1 MLTYI
6 LGVVM
11 LLVWLVLIPTLM
23 GLPFA
28 GLGLEREKKIGTAV
42 VCGYM
47 VMWAL
52 FQIVAVIFI
61 LTSNRFEHVVY
72 TFGIL
77 SVAGAVISLVW
88 ALYRKKTHAI
98 EKPIK
103 EARCMPWK
111 LDNKKERLEKSI
123 EFIVWCIFILIVIF
137 QIVMSVC
144 MAFSDGDDAYYM
156 PISAI
161 TEVSDSMYHINP
173 YTGEYA
179 QLDVR
184 HALAPFPIWIA
195 FLSRISGIHA
205 TILSQSVLGG
215 VLILICYLIY
225 SRIAKILFADNKDGI
240 PYFMLLVS
248 ILEIYGNYSFY
259 TAETFLLTRTSQ
271 GKAVLANLVIP
282 FLFWCLLQMGKEYR
296 MDVKLAKLHKRPDGE
311 SDKRKILLCILM
323 VCASIAAWL
332 CSTMGTILCAV
343 LIGVG
348 GVIIAVAYKNIKVL
362 WNTLACVLPSG
373 FFAVFYL
380 MIQWLQKSM

>member
-11 LLVWLVLIPTLM
+11 LLIWLIVIPAAL

-47 VMWAL
+47 EMWAL

-88 ALYRKKTHAI
+88 ALYRKKIHAI
-98 EKPIK
+98 QKPIK
-103 EARCMPWK
+103 EARCLPWK
-111 LDNKKERLEKSI
+111 LDNKKERLEKTI
-123 EFIVWCIFILIVIF
+123 ELAVWCIFALIVIF
-137 QIVMSVC
+137 QIIMSIC

-156 PISAI
+156 PVSAI

-179 QLDVR
+179 QLDIR

-215 VLILICYLIY
+215 VLILICYMIY
-225 SRIAKILFADNKDGI
+225 SRIAKILFADNKEGI
-240 PYFMLLVS
+240 PYFMLIAAVLQMF
-248 ILEIYGNYSFY
+248 GNYSFY

-282 FLFWCLLQMGKEYR
+282 FLFWCLLQMGREYR
-296 MDVKLAKLHKRPDGE
+296 MDTMLAREHRRPDAE
-311 SDKRKILLCILM
+311 SDKRKLLICILI
-323 VCASIAAWL
+323 VFASMSAWL
-332 CSTMGTILCAV
+332 CSTLGTFLCAA
-343 LIGVG
+343 LIGTG
-348 GVIIAVAYKNIKVL
+348 GIIIAVAYKNIKAF
-362 WNTLACVLPSG
+362 WNALACALPSG
-373 FFAVFYL
+373 FFAIFFL
-380 MIQWLQKSM
+380 ILQWLKA